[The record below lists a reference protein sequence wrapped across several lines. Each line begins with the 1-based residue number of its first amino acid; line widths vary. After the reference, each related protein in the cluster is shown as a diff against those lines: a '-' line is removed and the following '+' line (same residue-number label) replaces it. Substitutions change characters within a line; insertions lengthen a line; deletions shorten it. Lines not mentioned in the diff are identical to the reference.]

1 VSPTASGAAAA
12 SETAAPAIPR
22 PVRVVRVPLV
32 GREEVGTQTW
42 ILWFEV
48 PDLADTIRP
57 GEFLMIGVHP
67 STALAFL
74 KRPFSVCDA
83 EDGRISFL
91 VRAYGQGTAQMA
103 RLSIGDEFELLGPLG
118 RGFRAEHPRSRV
130 VMVAGGVGL
139 APFYLLARKLKALP
153 RPPETVLVYGERT
166 REALTRGVT
175 SFPFFDR
182 VSLHTDDG
190 TAGEPG
196 TVVEGLRRLAEAG
209 ELASARLCACGPRRM
224 LEALEVERERL
235 EVPAEYSLEE
245 RMGCGF
251 GICQGCVVPA
261 NPAYSERA
269 YHLLC
274 KMGPVMN
281 PELLLWPHQTLP

>member
-1 VSPTASGAAAA
+1 MSLTASEAAVPSA
-12 SETAAPAIPR
+12 TAAPPDGR
-22 PVRVVRVPLV
+22 VVRLVRVPLV

-48 PDLADTIRP
+48 PELAESIQP

-67 STALAFL
+67 PTALAFL

-83 EDGRISFL
+83 ADGRIAFM
-91 VRAYGQGTAQMA
+91 VRAYGLGTAQMA
-103 RLSIGDEFELLGPLG
+103 RLRIGDEFELLGPLG
-118 RGFRAEHPRSRV
+118 CGFRLEPGGARV
-130 VMVAGGVGL
+130 VMIAGGVGL
-139 APFYLLARKLKALP
+139 APFYLLARQLKALP
-153 RPPETVLVYGERT
+153 RPSETVLVYGERT
-166 REALTRGVT
+166 REALTRGVS

-182 VSLHTDDG
+182 VVLHTDDG
-190 TAGEPG
+190 SAGEAG
-196 TVVEGLRRLAEAG
+196 SVLEGFRRLAEAG
-209 ELASARLCACGPRRM
+209 ELAGARLFACGPRRM
-224 LEALEVERERL
+224 LEALEVEREPL
-235 EVPAEYSLEE
+235 EMPAEYSLEE

-251 GICQGCVVPA
+251 GICQGCAVPA